1 MLSGSPVLAIVEGH
15 PVLFPR
21 EWFGALMQLTGDD
34 IARCLFDNLAT
45 AVVEVPMV
53 DDAVLRD
60 VDHKEDLLRV
70 SA

>member
-1 MLSGSPVLAIVEGH
+1 
-15 PVLFPR
+15 
-21 EWFGALMQLTGDD
+21 MQLAGDD
-34 IARCLFDNLAT
+34 IARCLFDNLADS
-45 AVVEVPMV
+45 VVEVPMV

>member
-1 MLSGSPVLAIVEGH
+1 
-15 PVLFPR
+15 
-21 EWFGALMQLTGDD
+21 MQLTGDD
-34 IARCLFDNLAT
+34 IARCLFDNLADS
-45 AVVEVPMV
+45 VVEVPMV